1 MKRDKMRRY
10 SIILIL
16 LFVLLNIT
24 ACYKHPRCEKADI
37 FGHCK
42 KWQGQEPTCKRP
54 VLGLCTDK
62 KDKK

>member
-1 MKRDKMRRY
+1 MKKTHQLLLVTTL
-10 SIILIL
+10 ILI
-16 LFVLLNIT
+16 T
-24 ACYKHPRCEKADI
+24 TGGYKHPRCKKADI

-62 KDKK
+62 K